1 MSDNDDDKLDDNILN
16 EPIGTFPIDNTGDNI
31 VLGNKYKHYTDE
43 ENAIKEAHQ
52 KNQEKMFKEGKLYPS
67 MGMSPI
73 KYGFGNPPRKDR
85 AARLVGFRLDVGDD
99 NSKLTKQDL
108 REGQAN
114 WNYRVMK
121 LQGKKKDYDSHD
133 EFDEAVSKGISK
145 SKKKGG
151 GKRRRKS
158 RKKYKKKT
166 RKRRRKRKKR
176 RRTRKKN
183 RR

>member
-1 MSDNDDDKLDDNILN
+1 MSDNDDDKLHDNILN
-16 EPIGTFPIDNTGDNI
+16 EPIGTFPIDNTSDNI
-31 VLGNKYKHYTDE
+31 VLGNKYKYYTDE

-67 MGMSPI
+67 IGMSPI

-108 REGQAN
+108 SEGQAN

-121 LQGKKKDYDSHD
+121 FQGREKDDNKND
-133 EFDEAVSKGISK
+133 EIKR
-145 SKKKGG
+145 KKKGG